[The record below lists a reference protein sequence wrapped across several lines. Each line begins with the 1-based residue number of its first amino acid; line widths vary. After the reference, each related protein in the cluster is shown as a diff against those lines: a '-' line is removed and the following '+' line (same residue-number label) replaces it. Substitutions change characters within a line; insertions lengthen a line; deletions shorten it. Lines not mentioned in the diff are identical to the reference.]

1 MDEDVEFLLEH
12 LPQACLKYEYLL
24 YSTLALCATD
34 LAIHGS
40 STTPQTHDTKYF
52 LATALS
58 YYDSASQALRPQLAT
73 VHHESQV
80 WLYMASVMLTM
91 IQMSLPQCI
100 PLQPDEPQPTT
111 IERMGLIIDLFTGN
125 GKVAL
130 ADWFSFNAGPGGGMV
145 QTAIRLVSGPPPTDI
160 DPALQSV
167 LNHIKAVMEDPTMA
181 DSELNAPQYRAAY
194 VRVSKLLE
202 LSLIEEARGQIQG
215 MVVSIPMYCGRE
227 FFAAITESQPTALFL
242 LIIFGALV
250 ERGARSGYWWA
261 NHIGPGLVREST
273 EILTQTRPHLMLTPH
288 WHEAIAWA
296 TAETGIPL
304 LPGSFSTV

>member
-1 MDEDVEFLLEH
+1 MDEDVEFLLQQ
-12 LPQACLKYEYLL
+12 LPQACLKYDYLL
-24 YSTLALCATD
+24 HATLALCATD
-34 LAIHGS
+34 LAIHGDS
-40 STTPQTHDTKYF
+40 KSLQAYDTKFY

-58 YYDSASQALRPQLAT
+58 YYDSASQTLRPQLAK
-73 VHHESQV
+73 VHHDSQV

-145 QTAIRLVSGPPPTDI
+145 QTAIRLVAGPPPTDI
-160 DPALQSV
+160 DPTLQSV
-167 LNHIKAVMEDPTMA
+167 LSNMAAVVSDPTNI
-181 DSELNAPQYRAAY
+181 DSEVNAPQYHAAY
-194 VRVSKLLE
+194 TRVLKLLE

-215 MVVSIPMYCGRE
+215 MVVSVPMYCGRD
-227 FFAAITESQPTALFL
+227 FFTAVTESQPTALFL

-261 NHIGPGLVREST
+261 NHIGPGLITEAT
-273 EILTQTRPHLMLTPH
+273 EILARTQPHLVLAPH
-288 WHEAIAWA
+288 WHEVIAWA
-296 TAETGIPL
+296 SNEAGLPL
-304 LPGSFSTV
+304 LI